1 MEIEGK
7 DFMGWLHA
15 VRKKMREEE
24 KKSGLSNAEWMRM
37 ITQQAEEIIGKR
49 IPKIDIAKL
58 GRGHSFK

>member
-24 KKSGLSNAEWMRM
+24 KKSGLSNAEWMRR